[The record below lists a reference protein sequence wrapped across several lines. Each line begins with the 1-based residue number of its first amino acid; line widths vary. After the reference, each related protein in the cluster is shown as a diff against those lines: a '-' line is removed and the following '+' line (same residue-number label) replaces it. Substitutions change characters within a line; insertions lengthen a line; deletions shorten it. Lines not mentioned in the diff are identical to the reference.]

1 MSNACATGG
10 GRAPTRLALVLL
22 TRLAGGSMNDRTE
35 YTTWLCCFLAGGLA
49 GASPALLRAPQSG
62 RDTRGRMGRRLRRA
76 ARSAR
81 ELRNRLVDQDPI
93 LGGDGPSQPH
103 ARGHE
108 ETAD

>member
-22 TRLAGGSMNDRTE
+22 TRSAGGSMNDRTE
-35 YTTWLCCFLAGGLA
+35 YTTWLCWFLAGGIA
-49 GASPALLRAPQSG
+49 GARAARLLGPRWG
-62 RDTRGRMGRRLRRA
+62 RDTRGGMGRRLRRA

-93 LGGDGPSQPH
+93 LGGNGQSEPKARVDEAPS
-103 ARGHE
+103 
-108 ETAD
+108 T